1 MSTVWALIS
10 CVLLGTARAEEG
22 ADTVGEAVQL
32 IQQQLPEPL
41 DEDVLYQAAL
51 VGITNFLNQQS
62 GASIHGVL
70 TEQEHNQIEAWLRG
84 ERDGI
89 GAIYQIISG
98 QGVLLEEIFPGGPA
112 AAAGMET
119 GDLIVA
125 IDDQPFT
132 GLSDALIYE
141 LTSQAAQRPSITL
154 DVMRVDQKSLSRFTV
169 IRGRYSIEAVSQ
181 ASGSACAIDL
191 LFFSQGSA
199 ERLASLLESVPED
212 SGLLLDLRDNQGGL
226 LDEALAA
233 ASLFLEGGAVIT
245 YRRRT
250 NGADEALVATGN
262 RRWSQP
268 VVVLINERTA
278 GAAEVFAGA
287 LQDHRAANL
296 VGTTTAGQ
304 AAEPGYY
311 PLGSGLVLQLADT
324 SLRSPSGRSWAGTGL
339 IPDIRV
345 EPLQQRLSLS
355 TPGVPPDIQHDTGR
369 QLITCP

>member
-1 MSTVWALIS
+1 MSTVWALIG
-10 CVLLGTARAEEG
+10 CVLLGTARADEG
-22 ADTVGEAVQL
+22 AETVEDAVQL
-32 IQQQLPEPL
+32 IQQQLPEPI
-41 DEDVLYQAAL
+41 DEAVLYQAAL
-51 VGITNFLNQQS
+51 VGITSYLNQRS

-70 TEQEHNQIEAWLRG
+70 TEHEHNQIEAWLRG

-154 DVMRVDQKSLSRFTV
+154 DVMRADQSLSRFEV
-169 IRGRYSIEAVSQ
+169 LRGRYRLDAVSP
-181 ASGSACAIDL
+181 AAESSCAIEL

-199 ERLASLLESVPED
+199 ARLTELLQALPED
-212 SGLLLDLRDNQGGL
+212 SGLMLDLRDNQGGL

-245 YRRRT
+245 YRRMAD
-250 NGADEALVATGN
+250 GADDALVATGS

-268 VVVLINERTA
+268 VVVLTNERTA
-278 GAAEVFAGA
+278 GAAEVFASA
-287 LQDHRAANL
+287 LQDHRAATL

-355 TPGVPPDIQHDTGR
+355 TPGVPPDIQHDTGM
-369 QLITCP
+369 QLITCR

>member
-10 CVLLGTARAEEG
+10 CVVLGTARADEG
-22 ADTVGEAVQL
+22 ADTIEDAVQL
-32 IQQQLPEPL
+32 IQQQLPEPV
-41 DEDVLYQAAL
+41 DEEVLYQAAL
-51 VGITNFLNQQS
+51 VGITSFLNQRS
-62 GASIHGVL
+62 GANIHGVL
-70 TEQEHNQIEAWLRG
+70 TDREHNQIEAWLRG

-141 LTSQAAQRPSITL
+141 LTSQAALRPNITL
-154 DVMRVDQKSLSRFTV
+154 DVMRADQSLSRFEV
-169 IRGRYSIEAVSQ
+169 LRGRYNIEAISRSDE
-181 ASGSACAIDL
+181 AACAIDV

-226 LDEALAA
+226 LEEALAA

-245 YRRRT
+245 YRSMAD
-250 NGADEALVATGN
+250 GADEALVATGD
-262 RRWSQP
+262 RRWRRP
-268 VVVLINERTA
+268 VVVLTNERTA
-278 GAAEVFAGA
+278 GAAEVFASA
-287 LQDHRAANL
+287 LQDHRAATL
-296 VGTTTAGQ
+296 VGTTTTGQ
-304 AAEPGYY
+304 AAEPRYY